1 MSSGRPE
8 LIDRRPVDEVLP
20 ALRKTLGGQSRA
32 LLQAPPGAG
41 KTTQVPLALL
51 AEEWLAGQRILMLE
65 PRRIAARSA
74 ASFMARQ
81 LGERVGDTVGY
92 RIRFENK
99 VSSRTRVEVVTEGIL
114 TRMIQDDPT
123 LDGIGMLIFDEF
135 HERHLQDD
143 LGLALALDVQSSLR
157 PELRILLMSATLTR
171 TRRADPAAVADPSAG
186 MRAAPSSSLD
196 VATTTPAQAVS
207 PRHVSGR
214 RLDNLATDQRNECGS
229 CGDPLS
235 RFLDA
240 PMISSEGRSYPV
252 RIEHQPPRRDEPLGA
267 QLRRALDGAM
277 AAMPGDVLVFQPGQR
292 EIGQAMTALDGALPD
307 DVELLPLHGELSVE
321 AQAAALQPTDDGR
334 RRVVLATNVAESSVT
349 LPGVR
354 IVIDSGLA
362 REPRHDPSSGFS
374 RLETVAISQASA
386 DQRAGRAGRVAE
398 GLCIRLWSSEQR
410 RDPQR
415 RAEIQQVE
423 LSGLALEIAAW
434 GDDEL
439 RFPDPPPPGALAAAR
454 DLLRRLGALDA
465 DRRITP
471 QGRRMLSL
479 GASPR
484 LAAMLVGVDD
494 GDVAAACDLAALLEA
509 RDPLRQPGDDLMPR
523 WRALQAFRQKR
534 HHDGSRAAL
543 SAIDRAATQWR
554 RRLRVESGA
563 GEDVSAQQLGRL
575 LAHAFPDRIAR
586 QNASDPLRY
595 ALSNGRSARLHPGS
609 DLLGHAWLAVAE
621 LRHERGDALIQ
632 RALPLS
638 ENDLRRDWPQRFRDI
653 NAAVWDAARGML
665 VARREQRFDG
675 IVIDSRVGGRIE
687 PEQAARAL
695 TDAVVEHGLSMLD
708 WDDASAQLRER
719 LRCLRD
725 WMPEL
730 ALPDLSDASLLAN
743 ADDWLL
749 PAFGGKRRLG
759 DLSGAGLRQAIWSC
773 IDHAAARDP
782 CIDPLL
788 RRRIDTLAPTALAA
802 PSGIRAPIRYQQG
815 ESPVL
820 SVKLQAM
827 FGLAETPRVADGRI
841 PLTLHL
847 LSPAGRP
854 LQVTSDLSH
863 FWNHSYAD
871 VRREM
876 KGRYPKHPWPEDPW
890 RATAT
895 HRAKPRR

>member
-1 MSSGRPE
+1 MNSGRHQ
-8 LIDRRPVDEVLP
+8 PVDRFPVTDILP
-20 ALRKTLGGQSRA
+20 ALRETLGRQSRA

-51 AEEWLAGQRILMLE
+51 DEAWLDGQRILMLE

-74 ASFMARQ
+74 ATFMAQQ
-81 LGERVGDTVGY
+81 LGESVGDTVGY
-92 RIRFENK
+92 RIRFEKK
-99 VSSRTRVEVVTEGIL
+99 VSSLTRVEVVTEGIH

-123 LDGIGMLIFDEF
+123 LDGVGLLIFDEF
-135 HERHLQDD
+135 HERHLQGD
-143 LGLALALDVQSSLR
+143 LGLALALDVQTSLR
-157 PELRILLMSATLTR
+157 PELRILLMSATL
-171 TRRADPAAVADPSAG
+171 D
-186 MRAAPSSSLD
+186 
-196 VATTTPAQAVS
+196 
-207 PRHVSGR
+207 
-214 RLDNLATDQRNECGS
+214 
-229 CGDPLS
+229 GDPLS

-240 PMISSEGRSYPV
+240 AMISSEGRSFPV
-252 RIEHQPPRRDEPLGA
+252 DVQYQPPRRDEPLAA
-267 QLRRALDGAM
+267 QLRRALDVALS
-277 AAMPGDVLVFQPGQR
+277 ATPGDALVFLPGQR
-292 EIGQAMTALDGALPD
+292 EIGLAMTALAGALPD
-307 DVELLPLHGELSVE
+307 HIELLPLHGELSVE
-321 AQAAALQPTDDGR
+321 AQVAALQPTADAR

-362 REPRHDPSSGFS
+362 REPRHDPNSGFS
-374 RLETVAISQASA
+374 RLETVGISQASA

-434 GDDEL
+434 GNDQL
-439 RFPDPPPPGALAAAR
+439 RFPDPPPPGSLAAAR
-454 DLLRRLGALDA
+454 DLLRRLGALD
-465 DRRITP
+465 DDGRITRL
-471 QGRRMLSL
+471 GRRMLSL

-484 LAAMLVGVDD
+484 LAAMLFGVQQTDI
-494 GDVAAACDLAALLEA
+494 AAACDLAALLEA

-523 WRALQAFRQKR
+523 WRAVQAFRRKQ

-543 SAIDRAATQWR
+543 SAVDRAAMQWR
-554 RRLRVESGA
+554 RRLRVEADSDDNA
-563 GEDVSAQQLGRL
+563 SAQQLGRL

-586 QNASDPLRY
+586 QNPGDPQRY
-595 ALSNGRSARLHPGS
+595 ALSNGRSARLHPNS

-621 LRHERGDALIQ
+621 LRHDRGDALVQ

-638 ENDLRRDWPQRFRDI
+638 EDDLRRDWPARFRNI
-653 NAAVWDAARGML
+653 NAAVWDAQRGML
-665 VARREQRFDG
+665 VARCEQRFDG
-675 IVIDSRVGGRIE
+675 IVIDSREGGRVA
-687 PEQAARAL
+687 PEAAARAL
-695 TDAVVEHGLSMLD
+695 TDAVVDGGLSNLD
-708 WDDASAQLRER
+708 WDEASAQLLER

-725 WMPEL
+725 WIPEL
-730 ALPDLSDASLLAN
+730 SLPDLSEESLLVTVDN
-743 ADDWLL
+743 WLL
-749 PAFGGKRRLG
+749 PAFNGKRRLSEFSG
-759 DLSGAGLRQAIWSC
+759 DALRQAIWSC
-773 IDHAAARDP
+773 IDHAAASDP
-782 CIDPLL
+782 RIDPQL
-788 RRRIDTLAPTALAA
+788 RRRIDTLAPTALTA
-802 PSGIRAPIRYQQG
+802 PSGIRAPIHYQHGQA
-815 ESPVL
+815 PVL

-827 FGLAETPRVADGRI
+827 FGLAETPRVADGRV

-890 RATAT
+890 NAEAT

>member
-1 MSSGRPE
+1 MNSGRQQPA
-8 LIDRRPVDEVLP
+8 DRFPVNDILP
-20 ALRKTLGGQSRA
+20 ALRTTLGRQSRA

-51 AEEWLAGQRILMLE
+51 DESWLDGQRILMLE

-74 ASFMARQ
+74 AGFMAGQ
-81 LGERVGDTVGY
+81 LGEVVGDTVGY
-92 RIRFENK
+92 RIRFEKK

-123 LDGIGMLIFDEF
+123 LDGIGLLIFDEF
-135 HERHLQDD
+135 HERHLQGD
-143 LGLALALDVQSSLR
+143 LGLALALDVQTSLR
-157 PELRILLMSATLTR
+157 PELRILLMSATL
-171 TRRADPAAVADPSAG
+171 DG
-186 MRAAPSSSLD
+186 
-196 VATTTPAQAVS
+196 
-207 PRHVSGR
+207 
-214 RLDNLATDQRNECGS
+214 E
-229 CGDPLS
+229 PLS

-240 PMISSEGRSYPV
+240 PMVSSEGRSFPV
-252 RIEHQPPRRDEPLGA
+252 QIHYQPPRRDEPIAA
-267 QLRRALDGAM
+267 QLRRALDM
-277 AAMPGDVLVFQPGQR
+277 ALPETPGDALVFLPGQR
-292 EIGQAMTALDGALPD
+292 EIGQAMTALGDALSAD
-307 DVELLPLHGELSVE
+307 IELLPLHGELSVE
-321 AQAAALQPTDDGR
+321 AQAAALQPTTDGR

-362 REPRHDPSSGFS
+362 REPRHDPNSGFS
-374 RLETVAISQASA
+374 RLETVGISQASA
-386 DQRAGRAGRVAE
+386 EQRAGRAGRVAE

-434 GDDEL
+434 GNDQL
-439 RFPDPPPPGALAAAR
+439 RFPDLPPTGALSAAR
-454 DLLRRLGALDA
+454 DLLQRLGALDA
-465 DRRITP
+465 GGRITTL
-471 QGRRMLSL
+471 GRRMLSL
-479 GASPR
+479 GAAPR
-484 LAAMLVGVDD
+484 LAAMLLGVDEAD
-494 GDVAAACDLAALLEA
+494 TAAACDLAALLEA

-523 WRALQAFRQKR
+523 WRALQAFRRKQ

-554 RRLRVESGA
+554 RRLRVEGA
-563 GEDVSAQQLGRL
+563 ASDDAAAQHLGRL

-586 QNASDPLRY
+586 QNPGDPLRY
-595 ALSNGRSARLHPGS
+595 ALSNGRSARLHPNS

-638 ENDLRRDWPQRFRDI
+638 EGDLRRDWPQRFRDI
-653 NAAVWDAARGML
+653 NAAVWDAGRGML

-675 IVIDSRVGGRIE
+675 IVIDSREGGRID
-687 PEQAARAL
+687 PETAARAL
-695 TDAVVEHGLSMLD
+695 TDAIIDGGLSALD
-708 WDDASAQLRER
+708 WDETSAQLLER
-719 LRCLRD
+719 LRCLHD

-730 ALPDLSDASLLAN
+730 ALPELSDESLIKR
-743 ADDWLL
+743 ADGWLL
-749 PAFGGKRRLG
+749 PAFNGKRRLS
-759 DLSGAGLRQAIWSC
+759 DLSGDALRQAIWSF
-773 IDHAAARDP
+773 IDHVAANDP
-782 CIDPLL
+782 RIDPQL
-788 RRRIDTLAPTALAA
+788 RRRIDTLAPTALTA
-802 PSGIRAPIRYQQG
+802 PSGIRAPIHYQHGQT
-815 ESPVL
+815 PVL

-827 FGLAETPRVADGRI
+827 FGLAETPRVADGRV

-890 RATAT
+890 SAPAT

>member
-1 MSSGRPE
+1 MNSGRIQPDGK
-8 LIDRRPVDEVLP
+8 LPVNEILP
-20 ALRKTLGGQSRA
+20 ALRETLGRQSRA

-51 AEEWLAGQRILMLE
+51 EEDWLGGQRILMLE

-74 ASFMARQ
+74 ATFMARQ
-81 LGERVGDTVGY
+81 LREAVGDTVGY
-92 RIRFENK
+92 RIRFEKK
-99 VSSRTRVEVVTEGIL
+99 VSSKTRVEVVTEGIL

-123 LDGIGMLIFDEF
+123 LDGFGLLIFDEF
-135 HERHLQDD
+135 HERHLQGD

-157 PELRILLMSATLTR
+157 PELRILLMSATL
-171 TRRADPAAVADPSAG
+171 DG
-186 MRAAPSSSLD
+186 
-196 VATTTPAQAVS
+196 
-207 PRHVSGR
+207 
-214 RLDNLATDQRNECGS
+214 E
-229 CGDPLS
+229 PLS

-240 PMISSEGRSYPV
+240 PMISSEGRSFPV
-252 RIEHQPPRRDEPLGA
+252 RIEHQPARRDEALGA

-277 AAMPGDVLVFQPGQR
+277 AATPGDALVFLPGQR
-292 EIGQAMTALDGALPD
+292 EIGQAMSVLGDALPD

-321 AQAAALQPTDDGR
+321 AQAAALQPTADGQ

-362 REPRHDPSSGFS
+362 REPRHDPNSGFS

-398 GLCIRLWSSEQR
+398 GICIRLWSSEQR

-434 GDDEL
+434 GNDDL
-439 RFPDPPPPGALAAAR
+439 RFPDPPPSGALSAAR
-454 DLLRRLGALDA
+454 DLLQRLGALDEN
-465 DRRITP
+465 RRIAP
-471 QGRRMLSL
+471 LGQRMLSL

-484 LAAMLVGVDD
+484 LAAMLLNVNDR
-494 GDVAAACDLAALLEA
+494 DVAAACDLAALLEA

-523 WRALQAFRQKR
+523 WRALQAFRQKQ

-543 SAIDRAATQWR
+543 SAIARAASQWR
-554 RRLRVESGA
+554 RRLRVEHTSSA
-563 GEDVSAQQLGRL
+563 DVSAQQVGRL

-586 QNASDPLRY
+586 RNPSDPLRY
-595 ALSNGRSARLHPGS
+595 ALSNGRSARLHPSS

-638 ENDLRRDWPQRFRDI
+638 EDDLRQDWPQRFRDI
-653 NAAVWDAARGML
+653 NAAIWDAARGML
-665 VARREQRFDG
+665 VARREQRFDS
-675 IVIDSRVGGRIE
+675 IVIDSRDGGRIE

-695 TDAVVEHGLSMLD
+695 TDAVIDNGLTSLN
-708 WDDASAQLRER
+708 WDDTSEQLLQR
-719 LRCLRD
+719 LRCLRE

-730 ALPDLSDASLLAN
+730 ALPDLSDEALTAS

-749 PAFGGKRRLG
+749 PAFSGQRRLA
-759 DLSGAGLRQAIWSC
+759 DLNNDALRQAIWSV
-773 IDHAAARDP
+773 IDRAAASDP
-782 CIDPLL
+782 HIDPQL
-788 RRRIDTLAPTALAA
+788 RRRIDTLAPTALTA
-802 PSGIRAPIRYQQG
+802 PSGIRAPIRYQHG

-827 FGLAETPRVADGRI
+827 FGLAETPRVADGRV

-876 KGRYPKHPWPEDPW
+876 KGRYPKHPWPDDPW
-890 RATAT
+890 SAKAT
-895 HRAKPRR
+895 HRTKARST